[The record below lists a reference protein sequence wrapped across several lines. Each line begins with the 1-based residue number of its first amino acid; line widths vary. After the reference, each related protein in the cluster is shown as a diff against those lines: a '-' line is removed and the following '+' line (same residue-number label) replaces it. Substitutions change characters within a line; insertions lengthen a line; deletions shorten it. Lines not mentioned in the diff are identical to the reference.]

1 MLVDA
6 GVSVGVSDATKLYLR
21 YSGQLLGQGTQS
33 QAGAVGV
40 RYEF

>member
-1 MLVDA
+1 MDA
-6 GVSVGVSDATKLYLR
+6 GVSVGVSDSAKLYLR
-21 YSGQLLGQGTQS
+21 YSGQIFGRGSQT